1 MEDDILHFPE
11 GVLVDDVIGAGSLEW
26 SHSEKTAKLS
36 LNSHLATSSNISL
49 TLNDEFTSVSILV
62 HLH

>member
-11 GVLVDDVIGAGSLEW
+11 GFSRMMLWGPDSLEY

-36 LNSHLATSSNISL
+36 LNSHLATFNLIIW
-49 TLNDEFTSVSILV
+49 VGR
-62 HLH
+62 